1 MRKIFKEIY
10 TRISKLQFFILI
22 FSKIV
27 LKLASPVIILLNG
40 IIVDSIISERSL
52 EATYK
57 YILVLAI
64 TYIVNIGTKYLQRI
78 YEIIVQE
85 QIIFIIEQYVIMH
98 LTRCDLRYVNKN
110 KSSYLYQRIHTDS
123 TDVSN
128 YLIACTDMF
137 IDSVV
142 FIYIFIYIFSKNEFV
157 IKMLLLFTP
166 IYIIFYLKLR
176 KKIGILNLNVKETQN
191 HYQKLV
197 YQQIDNMEEISICCN
212 FKETKNKAYIYYD
225 KYKYNFLLYIKTMGR
240 IESFENIVIYLF
252 YIAITISSAKRILNN
267 SMTIGDF
274 AIINGF
280 FAKGVSS
287 VKLILEYIKQSKL
300 IKVNLARINQLMNS
314 KDIIHEGIKIKEIRS
329 IRIENINFKYPES
342 NRKVIKDISYTF
354 RKNKIYGIRGN
365 NGTGKTTIAKILI
378 GLYPIDSGNLLINGI
393 NIDLVDIEWYRKNNI
408 EFLSQN
414 YRKTFKEILED
425 EEIIRN
431 LEQLDFFLELNLNKY
446 IRKDFDEL
454 SGGELQ
460 KLLFSYA
467 LSSKKDVI
475 IMDEPTSAF
484 DTYSIN
490 LAKYEIQKSKKEKII
505 IIITHDDRLLEV
517 FDEIIVLE

>member
-27 LKLASPVIILLNG
+27 LKLASPVTILLNG

-157 IKMLLLFTP
+157 IKMLLLFT
-166 IYIIFYLKLR
+166 
-176 KKIGILNLNVKETQN
+176 
-191 HYQKLV
+191 
-197 YQQIDNMEEISICCN
+197 
-212 FKETKNKAYIYYD
+212 
-225 KYKYNFLLYIKTMGR
+225 
-240 IESFENIVIYLF
+240 
-252 YIAITISSAKRILNN
+252 
-267 SMTIGDF
+267 
-274 AIINGF
+274 
-280 FAKGVSS
+280 
-287 VKLILEYIKQSKL
+287 
-300 IKVNLARINQLMNS
+300 
-314 KDIIHEGIKIKEIRS
+314 
-329 IRIENINFKYPES
+329 
-342 NRKVIKDISYTF
+342 
-354 RKNKIYGIRGN
+354 
-365 NGTGKTTIAKILI
+365 
-378 GLYPIDSGNLLINGI
+378 
-393 NIDLVDIEWYRKNNI
+393 
-408 EFLSQN
+408 
-414 YRKTFKEILED
+414 
-425 EEIIRN
+425 
-431 LEQLDFFLELNLNKY
+431 
-446 IRKDFDEL
+446 
-454 SGGELQ
+454 
-460 KLLFSYA
+460 
-467 LSSKKDVI
+467 
-475 IMDEPTSAF
+475 
-484 DTYSIN
+484 
-490 LAKYEIQKSKKEKII
+490 
-505 IIITHDDRLLEV
+505 
-517 FDEIIVLE
+517 